1 MEGASGSMELFAFSM
16 RCSTLRDGMNSL
28 ESDRWAIRISVG
40 TELLIILNRLL
51 RGTTL
56 GKGQAMRSITRT
68 YREVQARTTTSITT
82 RSNRRTTKV
91 NQRGDQKRNSRLT
104 ILRRGKRKR
113 NSNEMIMTLMITSMM
128 KM

>member
-1 MEGASGSMELFAFSM
+1 MEDASGSMELFAFSM

-28 ESDRWAIRISVG
+28 GSDRWAIRILAG
-40 TELLIILNRLL
+40 TELLTTLNRLL
-51 RGTTL
+51 RDTTL

-68 YREVQARTTTSITT
+68 YREVQARITTSIAT
-82 RSNRRTTKV
+82 RINRRTTKV
-91 NQRGDQKRNSRLT
+91 NQRNRRRHSRLT

-113 NSNEMIMTLMITSMM
+113 NSNEMIMKSMITSMM